1 MNKSNRFKT
10 KSQTY
15 KPTYRGYSDKKPTKI
30 VIDSSKKEEKRKEE
44 EKQVQNTIKEIK
56 KEELSLHKEKINKD
70 KIIHEN
76 NLRVIEM
83 LQADLDN
90 TEKDNELLLQEME
103 SLKEQKK
110 ELQEKYEKIR
120 DDLENEKTELE
131 ELKDINDEKNRE
143 YIQLM
148 HLRHQ
153 NIMNNPNSN
162 SNDSNRNN
170 NINDRNN
177 NNERP
182 NGFTLGDLMDGL
194 LLYSRMRGE
203 SNGGDDQG
211 PNLPF
216 IIFHGNDSNDDGP
229 PMSYSQIESLPSS
242 NYPRNNNNNEKCT
255 ICGFEFFYNDLVT
268 KLIKCNHTFHKT
280 CLANR
285 LSARQGSKCPIC
297 KISII

>member
-56 KEELSLHKEKINKD
+56 KDELSLQEEKKINKD

-83 LQADLDN
+83 LQADLDI
-90 TEKDNELLLQEME
+90 TEKDNELLLKEME
-103 SLKEQKK
+103 LLKEQKK
-110 ELQEKYEKIR
+110 ELLEKYEKIR

-131 ELKDINDEKNRE
+131 QLKDINDEKNRE
-143 YIQLM
+143 YLQLM

-153 NIMNNPNSN
+153 NIMNNHNSN

-170 NINDRNN
+170 S
-177 NNERP
+177 NERHRG
-182 NGFTLGDLMDGL
+182 NADGLTLGDVMDGL
-194 LLYSRMRGE
+194 LLGYSRMRGE
-203 SNGGDDQG
+203 NNGGDDQG
-211 PNLPF
+211 LNLPF

-255 ICGFEFFYNDLVT
+255 ICGFEFFFNDLVT
-268 KLIKCNHTFHKT
+268 KLVKCNHTFHKT

>member
-56 KEELSLHKEKINKD
+56 KDELSLEEEKKINKE

-83 LQADLDN
+83 LQADLDI
-90 TEKDNELLLQEME
+90 TEKDNELLLKEME
-103 SLKEQKK
+103 LLKEQKK
-110 ELQEKYEKIR
+110 ELLEKYEKIR

-131 ELKDINDEKNRE
+131 QLKDINDEKNRE
-143 YIQLM
+143 YLQLM

-153 NIMNNPNSN
+153 NIMNNHNSN

-170 NINDRNN
+170 S
-177 NNERP
+177 NERHRG
-182 NGFTLGDLMDGL
+182 NADGLTLGDVMDGL
-194 LLYSRMRGE
+194 LLGYSRMRGE
-203 SNGGDDQG
+203 NNGGDDQG
-211 PNLPF
+211 LNLPF

-255 ICGFEFFYNDLVT
+255 ICGFEFFFNDLVT
-268 KLIKCNHTFHKT
+268 KLVKCNHTFHKT

>member
-56 KEELSLHKEKINKD
+56 KDELSLQEEKKINKD

-83 LQADLDN
+83 LQADLDI
-90 TEKDNELLLQEME
+90 TEKDNELLLKEME
-103 SLKEQKK
+103 LLKEQKK
-110 ELQEKYEKIR
+110 ELLEKYEKIR

-131 ELKDINDEKNRE
+131 QLKDINDEKNRE
-143 YIQLM
+143 YLQLM

-153 NIMNNPNSN
+153 NIMNNHNSN

-170 NINDRNN
+170 S
-177 NNERP
+177 NERHRG
-182 NGFTLGDLMDGL
+182 NADGLTLGDVMDGL
-194 LLYSRMRGE
+194 LLGYSRMRGE
-203 SNGGDDQG
+203 NNGDDDQG
-211 PNLPF
+211 LNLPF

-255 ICGFEFFYNDLVT
+255 ICGFEFFFNDLVT
-268 KLIKCNHTFHKT
+268 KLVKCNHTFHKT

>member
-56 KEELSLHKEKINKD
+56 KDELSLQEEKKINKE

-83 LQADLDN
+83 LQADLDI
-90 TEKDNELLLQEME
+90 TEKDNELLLKEME
-103 SLKEQKK
+103 LLKEQKK
-110 ELQEKYEKIR
+110 ELLEKYEKIR

-131 ELKDINDEKNRE
+131 QLKDINDEKNRE
-143 YIQLM
+143 YLQLM

-153 NIMNNPNSN
+153 NIMNNHNSN

-170 NINDRNN
+170 S
-177 NNERP
+177 NERHRG
-182 NGFTLGDLMDGL
+182 NADGLTLGDVMDGL
-194 LLYSRMRGE
+194 LLGYSRMRGE
-203 SNGGDDQG
+203 NNGGDDQG
-211 PNLPF
+211 LNLPF

-255 ICGFEFFYNDLVT
+255 ICGFEFFFNDLVT
-268 KLIKCNHTFHKT
+268 KLVKCNHIFHKT

>member
-56 KEELSLHKEKINKD
+56 KEELSLEEEKKINKD

-83 LQADLDN
+83 LQADLDI
-90 TEKDNELLLQEME
+90 TEKDNELLLKEME
-103 SLKEQKK
+103 LLKEQKK
-110 ELQEKYEKIR
+110 ELLEKYEKIR

-131 ELKDINDEKNRE
+131 QLKDINDEKNRE
-143 YIQLM
+143 YLQLM

-153 NIMNNPNSN
+153 NIMNNHNSS

-170 NINDRNN
+170 S
-177 NNERP
+177 NERHRG
-182 NGFTLGDLMDGL
+182 NADGLTLGDVMDGL
-194 LLYSRMRGE
+194 LLGYSRMRGE
-203 SNGGDDQG
+203 NNGGDDQG
-211 PNLPF
+211 LNLPF

-255 ICGFEFFYNDLVT
+255 ICGFEFFFNDLVT
-268 KLIKCNHTFHKT
+268 KLVKCNHTFHKT